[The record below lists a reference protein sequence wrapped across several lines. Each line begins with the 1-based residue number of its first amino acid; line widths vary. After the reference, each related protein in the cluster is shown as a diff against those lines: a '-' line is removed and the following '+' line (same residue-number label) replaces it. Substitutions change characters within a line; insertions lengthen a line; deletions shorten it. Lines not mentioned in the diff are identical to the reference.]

1 MDWQT
6 TYYAAVVETDSQ
18 KIFGR
23 IAAAREDI
31 NAALIAANDPEIEDM
46 QKALKAL
53 AILEIDARS
62 WPKNGRRAQ
71 P

>member
-6 TYYAAVVETDSQ
+6 TYQAAVLETDTQ

-31 NAALIAANDPEIEDM
+31 NAALIAANDTEMENL
-46 QKALKAL
+46 QQALKAL
-53 AILEIDARS
+53 AVLEVEAAS
-62 WPKNGRRAQ
+62 WPKNGRFRK
-71 P
+71 